1 MFSLGGVLVEFVV
14 AFCCLFV
21 LLDLV
26 DASRLVYL
34 FCGVCGL
41 YLLDALFAAVSG
53 YLVWCLAFGLC
64 CFAVAGDCWWETV
77 CARLVCWFAWWVFG
91 GVVFCLLLFGCVL
104 QLC

>member
-1 MFSLGGVLVEFVV
+1 MVLVEFVV

-64 CFAVAGDCWWETV
+64 CFAVAGDCCGKRFVRDWCAGLRGGCLGVLCSV
-77 CARLVCWFAWWVFG
+77 CFCL
-91 GVVFCLLLFGCVL
+91 VVFCSCVDWFGG
-104 QLC
+104 